1 MNNILKKLSYS
12 IMIVTIICSF
22 SNSIFATSI
31 NELQNQQSEIQSK
44 IDETNSEID
53 VVQLEMTAALTE
65 ISKVT
70 NQISDC
76 ENKIL
81 ELTSELTDLTNQI
94 EEKEKNIEEQEK
106 KYDEQKRLLDKRLV
120 AVYESGN
127 TTYLD
132 VLLSSSSLTD
142 FISKYYLVEKI
153 TECDKNLLTQI
164 QGLKVQIEG
173 EKTELEENKKNLEIT
188 KRSEE
193 IQQTALENLKKEKE
207 KMISK
212 LSSEEKTLQDKLDS
226 YEADKKEI
234 AQEITKA
241 IEEENRR
248 KAEEEARRAA
258 AVAAAAAAR
267 NSANENLI
275 DYSGE
280 DIGSSSDSGFICP
293 LAGRSKSDITTG
305 FRGYAGHTGV
315 DFARNSKGAV
325 QGLPVLAAKSG
336 TVIISKALKNSSGG
350 YRSYGEYIVINHG
363 DGTLSLYAHMQPNSR
378 RVEVGDYV
386 SQGEQIGNVGTTGNS
401 TGYHLHFEVR
411 LSSGAIVNPTQY
423 LP

>member
-1 MNNILKKLSYS
+1 MNNIYKKLSYS
-12 IMIVTIICSF
+12 IMIVIIICSF

-31 NELQNQQSEIQSK
+31 NQLQNQQSEIQNK

-53 VVQLEMTAALTE
+53 VVQSEMTAALTE

-81 ELTSELTDLTNQI
+81 ELTAELTNLTNEI
-94 EEKEKNIEEQEK
+94 EEKEKNIEEQQK
-106 KYDEQKRLLDKRLV
+106 KYDDQKLVLDKRLV
-120 AVYESGN
+120 ALYQSGN

-132 VLLSSSSLTD
+132 VLLSSSSLSD
-142 FISKYYLVEKI
+142 FISKYYLVEQI

-164 QGLKVQIEG
+164 QNLKVQIET
-173 EKTELEENKKNLEIT
+173 EKTELEENRKNLEIT

-207 KMISK
+207 KMVSK
-212 LSSEEKTLQDKLDS
+212 LSNEEKTLQDKLDS

-234 AQEITKA
+234 AQEIAKA

-258 AVAAAAAAR
+258 AAAAR
-267 NSANENLI
+267 NSEANNYI
-275 DYSGE
+275 DYDGE

-336 TVIISKALKNSSGG
+336 TVIISKALTNSSGG

-363 DGTLSLYAHMQPNSR
+363 DGTLSLYAHMQPGSR

>member
-1 MNNILKKLSYS
+1 MNNILKKVSYS
-12 IMIVTIICSF
+12 IMIVTIIICSF

-31 NELQNQQSEIQSK
+31 NELQNQQSDIQNK

-53 VVQLEMTAALTE
+53 VVQSEMTAALTE

-81 ELTSELTDLTNQI
+81 ELTAELTNLTNEI
-94 EEKEKNIEEQEK
+94 DEKEKNIEEQQN

-120 AVYESGN
+120 AVYQSGN

-132 VLLSSSSLTD
+132 VLLSSSSLSD
-142 FISKYYLVEKI
+142 FISKYYLVEQI

-164 QGLKVQIEG
+164 QALKVQIED

-207 KMISK
+207 KMVSK
-212 LSSEEKTLQDKLDS
+212 LSNEEKTLQDKLDS

-258 AVAAAAAAR
+258 AAAAAR
-267 NSANENLI
+267 NSESGSYI
-275 DYSGE
+275 DYNGE

-293 LAGRSKSDITTG
+293 LAGRSKCDITTG

-325 QGLPVLAAKSG
+325 EGLPVLAAKSG

-363 DGTLSLYAHMQPNSR
+363 DGTLSLYAHMQPGSR